1 MLTKIIG
8 YRARVAASTVDKFNH
23 IFARQTRAY
32 RRVVYLPTVFY
43 PFKSGLL
50 GGGKDRARVNR
61 IRNTHTRIRKRGSGT
76 RLHASRLRSIL
87 SIRVEL
93 ANVIDF
99 RSKQIYRWLGPSR
112 LHVLTRNALEY
123 RILTV

>member
-1 MLTKIIG
+1 M
-8 YRARVAASTVDKFNH
+8 DKFNH
-23 IFARQTRAY
+23 IFARQTRA
-32 RRVVYLPTVFY
+32 
-43 PFKSGLL
+43 SSLL
-50 GGGKDRARVNR
+50 TYCVLSFQERFTWGRERSRSRKQNPEHTQEG
-61 IRNTHTRIRKRGSGT
+61 TRIRKRGSGT
-76 RLHASRLRSIL
+76 RFHASRLRSIL